1 MTSKTH
7 RDEVRNVAIIAHVD
21 HGKTTLVDALLGQTG
36 VTVKGVA
43 PTGQALDSN
52 DLERERG
59 ITILSKC
66 ASVVYENRTINI
78 VDTPGHADFG
88 SEVERVLQM
97 VDGVLLLVDAVEGP
111 MPQTKFVLRKA
122 LERGLPAI
130 VVINKMDR
138 PHIRPAEV
146 LDEVSCLLI
155 DLGADDDQVDFPV
168 LYAAAKDGWASES
181 PDAPGTDITPLLKAI
196 EKHIPPPPVDENG
209 SLQMQVTMLD
219 NSNYVGKIAI
229 GRLQRGRVKIGE
241 QVSLVKSDG
250 KISKHKV
257 TKLTRFTGLGQV
269 DLTEAIAGDIVSLA
283 GVETV
288 NVGDTI
294 ASIEDPEALPPMT
307 IDEPTLAM
315 QFLVNDSPFAG
326 KDGKFVTSR
335 HLKERLLTEQKTN
348 VGLRIEELPGEGRFK
363 VAGRG
368 ELHLSVL
375 IEAMRREGFELA
387 VSRPEVIL
395 KRVGGEIHEPYE
407 ALSIDVDSEFQ
418 GPLFEVLGTRGGK
431 MQDMVTDSS
440 GRLRLEYLVPARA
453 LIGFKNEFL
462 TLTRGTGTMHHS
474 FHSYAK
480 KTGNASTRKN
490 GAFVAKEAGTSTA
503 YALFGLQDRA
513 TLFIGPVVE
522 VYGGMVVGEN
532 SRSNDLIVNP
542 CKAKALTNMR
552 SKASDES
559 LALTPARVFTLE
571 QAIAYIEHDELVEV
585 TPSALRLRKKIL
597 DPNKR
602 KRSERTPLVEV
613 VE

>member
-1 MTSKTH
+1 MSSGSH

-21 HGKTTLVDALLGQTG
+21 HGKTTLVDAMLGQSG
-36 VTVKGVA
+36 ITVKGAA

-52 DLERERG
+52 DLEKERG

-66 ASVVYENRTINI
+66 TSVVYGNRTINI

-88 SEVERVLQM
+88 SEVERVLRM

-155 DLGADDDQVDFPV
+155 DLGADDNQLDFPV
-168 LYAAAKDGWASES
+168 FYAAAKQGWASAS
-181 PDAPGTDITPLLKAI
+181 PDTEGKDIQPLLKAI
-196 EKHIPPPPVDENG
+196 EERIPAPPVDENG
-209 SLQMQVTMLD
+209 SLQMQVTMLA
-219 NSNYVGKIAI
+219 NSNYVGKIGV
-229 GRLQRGRVKIGE
+229 GRIQRGRVKVGE
-241 QVSLVKSDG
+241 QVSLIKNG
-250 KISKHKV
+250 EKITKHKV
-257 TKLTRFTGLGQV
+257 TKLTRRTGLGEIEM
-269 DLTEAIAGDIVSLA
+269 TEAIAGDIVSLA
-283 GVETV
+283 GIDTV
-288 NVGDTI
+288 DVGDTI
-294 ASIEDPEALPPMT
+294 AAIENPEALPPLT
-307 IDEPTLAM
+307 VDEPTLAM

-326 KDGKFVTSR
+326 LDGKFVTSR
-335 HLKERLLTEQKTN
+335 HLKVRLLEEQKTN
-348 VGLRIEELPGEGRFK
+348 VGLNIEELPGEGRFK

-395 KRVGGEIHEPYE
+395 KRVDGELHEPIE

-431 MQDMVTDSS
+431 MQDMTTDSS
-440 GRLRLEYLVPARA
+440 GRLRLEYLVPARS

-474 FHSYAK
+474 FSGYAK
-480 KTGNASTRKN
+480 KSGDGAARKN
-490 GAFVAKEAGTSTA
+490 GVFVAKEAGTSTG
-503 YALFGLQDRA
+503 YALFGLQDRS
-513 TLFIGPVVE
+513 TMFIGPVVE
-522 VYGGMVVGEN
+522 VYAGMVVGEN

-542 CKAKALTNMR
+542 CKTKALTNMR
-552 SKASDES
+552 SKAADDS
-559 LALTPARVFTLE
+559 LTLTPAKVFTLE
-571 QAIAYIEHDELVEV
+571 QAIAYIEPDELVEV
-585 TPSALRLRKKIL
+585 TPTKLRLRKKIL

-602 KRSERTPLVEV
+602 KRSERVAEESVE
-613 VE
+613 